1 MSALDLLRLALRALS
16 MHRLRTLLTALGTG
30 IGVAA
35 VILLTS
41 IGEGMYE
48 FMETEATRFGT
59 HFLVI
64 TPGKTVTIGG
74 PPGLN
79 TNTVRPLTL
88 DDALAI
94 GRLSSVKAVAPAV
107 MGFAEAEREGIKRD
121 VTVLGTGPDLPEIFT
136 LEVASGRFL
145 PKEDFEASRPLAVLG
160 SEMKNRLFGPDN
172 ALGAYIRVAGQRFR
186 VVGVLAD
193 AGTMVGFDMNDIIFV
208 PVRHTMEIYNMLGVQ
223 EVDVR
228 YDENRPASEVEG
240 DITRLLIA
248 RHGSED
254 FSITTQDQ
262 MLSTMRVILSTIT
275 SAVAALGGISLVV
288 GGVGI
293 FTIMT
298 ISVQE
303 RIFEIGLFRSLGA
316 RRREVRRLFMAEALA
331 LGAAGGLLG
340 LVLGQ
345 GAAWLLSALFPVIP
359 VSISVAYT
367 IAALMIA
374 VLIGILAGVA
384 PAVRAA
390 RMNPVLALRAE

>member
-1 MSALDLLRLALRALS
+1 MTPVDLLRLALRALS

-41 IGEGMYE
+41 IGEGMYD

-121 VTVLGTGPDLPEIFT
+121 VTVLGTGSDLPEIFT

-254 FSITTQDQ
+254 FTITTQDQ

>member
-1 MSALDLLRLALRALS
+1 MRPFDLLRLALRALS

-30 IGVAA
+30 VGVAA
-35 VILLTS
+35 VVLLTS

-48 FMETEATRFGT
+48 FIEHEATRFGT

-64 TPGKTVTIGG
+64 TPGRTQTMGG
-74 PPGLN
+74 PPGMN

-88 DDALAI
+88 EDALAI
-94 GRLSSVKAVAPAV
+94 GQLDSVSAVAPGV
-107 MGFAEAEREGIKRD
+107 TGFAEVENEGVRRNAM
-121 VTVLGTGPDLPEIFT
+121 VLGTGPELPEIFAF
-136 LEVASGRFL
+136 EIASGRFL
-145 PKEDFEASRPLAVLG
+145 ANEELLSARPLAVLG
-160 SEMKNRLFGPDN
+160 SKLKNELFGPDN
-172 ALGAYIRVAGQRFR
+172 ALGAYIRVSGHRFQ

-193 AGTMVGFDMNDIIFV
+193 AGTTVGFDLNDIVYV
-208 PVRHTMEIYNMLGVQ
+208 PVKYTMEIYNVLGVQ

-228 YDENRPASEVEG
+228 YREDRPVSEVEG
-240 DITRLLIA
+240 DITRLLMA
-248 RHGSED
+248 RHGRED
-254 FSITTQDQ
+254 FTITTQDQ
-262 MLSTMRVILSTIT
+262 MLNTMRVILSAIT

-298 ISVQE
+298 IAVQE
-303 RIFEIGLFRSLGA
+303 RIFEIGLLRSLGA
-316 RRREVRRLFMAEALA
+316 RRREVRRLFLAEALA
-331 LGAAGGLLG
+331 LGVAGGLLG

-345 GAAWLLSALFPVIP
+345 CAAWFLAALFPVIP
-359 VSISVAYT
+359 VSISVMYT
-367 IAALMIA
+367 AAALMIA

>member
-1 MSALDLLRLALRALS
+1 MRPFDLLRLALRALS

-30 IGVAA
+30 VGVAA
-35 VILLTS
+35 VVLLTS

-48 FMETEATRFGT
+48 YIEHEATRFGT

-64 TPGKTVTIGG
+64 TPGRTQTMGG
-74 PPGLN
+74 PPGMN

-88 DDALAI
+88 EDAQAI
-94 GRLSSVKAVAPAV
+94 GQLDAVSAVAPGV
-107 MGFAEAEREGIKRD
+107 TGFAELENEGVRRNAM
-121 VTVLGTGPDLPEIFT
+121 VLGTGPELPDIFAFEI
-136 LEVASGRFL
+136 ASGRFL
-145 PKEDFEASRPLAVLG
+145 ANEELLSARPLAVLG
-160 SEMKNRLFGPDN
+160 SKLKNELFGPDN
-172 ALGAYIRVAGQRFR
+172 ALGAYIRVSGHRFQ

-193 AGTMVGFDMNDIIFV
+193 AGTTVGFDLNDIVYV
-208 PVRHTMEIYNMLGVQ
+208 PVKHAMEIYNVLGVQ

-228 YDENRPASEVEG
+228 YREDRPVSEVEG
-240 DITRLLIA
+240 DITRLLMA
-248 RHGSED
+248 RHGRED
-254 FSITTQDQ
+254 FTITTQDQ
-262 MLSTMRVILSTIT
+262 MLNTMRVILSAIT

-303 RIFEIGLFRSLGA
+303 RIFEIGLLRSLGA
-316 RRREVRRLFMAEALA
+316 RRREVRRLFLAEALA

-345 GAAWLLSALFPVIP
+345 CAAWTLAALFPVIP
-359 VSISVAYT
+359 VSISVMYT
-367 IAALMIA
+367 AAALMIA

>member
-1 MSALDLLRLALRALS
+1 MRPFDLLRLALRALS

-30 IGVAA
+30 VGVAA
-35 VILLTS
+35 VVLLTS

-48 FMETEATRFGT
+48 YIEHEATRFGT

-64 TPGKTVTIGG
+64 TPGRTQTMGG
-74 PPGLN
+74 PPGMN

-88 DDALAI
+88 EDAQAI
-94 GRLSSVKAVAPAV
+94 GQLDAVSAVAPGV
-107 MGFAEAEREGIKRD
+107 TGFAELENEGVRRNAM
-121 VTVLGTGPDLPEIFT
+121 VLGTGPELPEIFAF
-136 LEVASGRFL
+136 EIASGRFL
-145 PKEDFEASRPLAVLG
+145 ANEELLSARPLAVLG
-160 SEMKNRLFGPDN
+160 SKLKNELFGPDN
-172 ALGAYIRVAGQRFR
+172 ALGAYIRVSGHRFQ

-193 AGTMVGFDMNDIIFV
+193 AGTTVGFDLNDIVYV
-208 PVRHTMEIYNMLGVQ
+208 PVKHAMEIYNVLGVQ

-228 YDENRPASEVEG
+228 YREDRPVSEVEG
-240 DITRLLIA
+240 DITRLLMA
-248 RHGSED
+248 RHGRED
-254 FSITTQDQ
+254 FTITTQDQ
-262 MLSTMRVILSTIT
+262 MLNTMRVILSAIT

-303 RIFEIGLFRSLGA
+303 RIFEIGLLRSLGA
-316 RRREVRRLFMAEALA
+316 RRREVRRLFLAEALA

-345 GAAWLLSALFPVIP
+345 CAAWFLAALFPVIP
-359 VSISVAYT
+359 VSISVMYT
-367 IAALMIA
+367 AAALMIA

>member
-1 MSALDLLRLALRALS
+1 MTPVDLLRLALRALS

-41 IGEGMYE
+41 IGEGMYD

-79 TNTVRPLTL
+79 NNTVRPLTL

-107 MGFAEAEREGIKRD
+107 MGFAEAEREGIMRD
-121 VTVLGTGPDLPEIFT
+121 VTVLGTGPDLPEIFS

-145 PKEDFEASRPLAVLG
+145 PQEDFEASRPLAVLG

-345 GAAWLLSALFPVIP
+345 GATWLLSELFPVIP

>member
-1 MSALDLLRLALRALS
+1 MSAVDLLRLALRALS

-94 GRLSSVKAVAPAV
+94 GQLSSVKAVAPAV

-160 SEMKNRLFGPDN
+160 SEMKNELFGADN
-172 ALGAYIRVAGQRFR
+172 ALGAHIRVAGQRFR

-240 DITRLLIA
+240 DISRLLIA

-254 FSITTQDQ
+254 FTITTQDQ

>member
-1 MSALDLLRLALRALS
+1 MKPFDLLRLALRALS

-30 IGVAA
+30 VGVAA
-35 VILLTS
+35 VVLLTS
-41 IGEGMYE
+41 IGEGMYDFIE
-48 FMETEATRFGT
+48 HEATRFGT

-64 TPGKTVTIGG
+64 TPGKDQTFGG
-74 PPGLN
+74 PPGMN
-79 TNTVRPLTL
+79 TNTIRPLTL

-94 GRLSSVKAVAPAV
+94 RQLDSVVAVAPGVTGLAEVENGGLKRNV
-107 MGFAEAEREGIKRD
+107 M
-121 VTVLGTGPDLPEIFT
+121 VLGTGPELPEIFS
-136 LEVASGRFL
+136 LEVGSGRFL
-145 PKEDFEASRPLAVLG
+145 PNEDYLAARPLAVLG
-160 SEMKNRLFGPDN
+160 STLKNELFGADN
-172 ALGAYIRVAGQRFR
+172 ALGAYIRVSGHRFR

-193 AGTMVGFDMNDIIFV
+193 AGTTVGFDLNDIVYV
-208 PVRHTMEIYNMLGVQ
+208 PVKHTMEIYNMLGVQ

-228 YDENRPASEVEG
+228 YREDRPAAEVEG

-262 MLSTMRVILSTIT
+262 MLNTMRVILSTIT
-275 SAVAALGGISLVV
+275 AAVAALGGISLVV

-298 ISVQE
+298 ISIQE
-303 RIFEIGLFRSLGA
+303 RIFEIGLLRSLGA
-316 RRREVRRLFMAEALA
+316 RRREVRRLFLAEALA
-331 LGAAGGLLG
+331 LGVAGGLLG

-345 GAAWLLSALFPVIP
+345 LAAWSLAALFPVIP
-359 VSISVAYT
+359 VSVSIAYT
-367 IAALMIA
+367 VAALMIA
-374 VLIGILAGVA
+374 VLIGILAGVV

>member
-1 MSALDLLRLALRALS
+1 MRLFDLLRLALRALS

-30 IGVAA
+30 VGVAA
-35 VILLTS
+35 VVLLTS

-48 FMETEATRFGT
+48 FIEHEATRFGT

-64 TPGKTVTIGG
+64 TPGRTQTMGG
-74 PPGLN
+74 PPGMN

-88 DDALAI
+88 DDAQAI
-94 GRLSSVKAVAPAV
+94 GRLDSISAVSPAV
-107 MGFAEAEREGIKRD
+107 TGFAEVESEGIKRNNM
-121 VTVLGTGPDLPEIFT
+121 VLGTGPELPKIFS

-145 PKEDFEASRPLAVLG
+145 PNEEFLSARPLAVLG
-160 SEMKNRLFGPDN
+160 STLKQELFGPDN
-172 ALGAYIRVAGQRFR
+172 ALGAFIRVSGYRFQ

-193 AGTMVGFDMNDIIFV
+193 AGTTVGFDLNDIVYV
-208 PVRHTMEIYNMLGVQ
+208 PVKHAMEIYNVLGVH

-228 YDENRPASEVEG
+228 YREDRPVSEVEG
-240 DITRLLIA
+240 DITRLMMA
-248 RHGSED
+248 RHGRED
-254 FSITTQDQ
+254 FTITTQDQ
-262 MLSTMRVILSTIT
+262 MLNTMRVILSAIT

-303 RIFEIGLFRSLGA
+303 RIFEIGLLRSLGA
-316 RRREVRRLFMAEALA
+316 RRREVRRLFLAEALA

-345 GAAWLLSALFPVIP
+345 CAAWTLGALFPVIP
-359 VSISVAYT
+359 VSVSVMYT
-367 IAALMIA
+367 AAALMIA

-384 PAVRAA
+384 PAMRAA

>member
-1 MSALDLLRLALRALS
+1 MNSVDLLRLALRALS

-41 IGEGMYE
+41 IGEGMYD

-74 PPGLN
+74 PPGMN

-94 GRLSSVKAVAPAV
+94 GRLGSVKAVAPAV

-145 PKEDFEASRPLAVLG
+145 PKEDLEASRPLAVLG

-340 LVLGQ
+340 LALGQ
-345 GAAWLLSALFPVIP
+345 GAAWLLAALFPVIP

>member
-1 MSALDLLRLALRALS
+1 MSAVDLLRLALRALS

-94 GRLSSVKAVAPAV
+94 GQLSSVKAVAPAV

-160 SEMKNRLFGPDN
+160 SEMKNELFGADN
-172 ALGAYIRVAGQRFR
+172 ALGAHIRVAGQRFR

-228 YDENRPASEVEG
+228 YDENRSASEVEG
-240 DITRLLIA
+240 DISRLLIA

-254 FSITTQDQ
+254 FTITTQDQ

>member
-1 MSALDLLRLALRALS
+1 MRPFDLLRLALRALS

-30 IGVAA
+30 VGVAA
-35 VILLTS
+35 VVLLTS

-48 FMETEATRFGT
+48 FIEHEATRFGT

-64 TPGKTVTIGG
+64 TPGRTQTMGG
-74 PPGLN
+74 PPGMN

-88 DDALAI
+88 EDAQAI
-94 GRLSSVKAVAPAV
+94 SQLDSVSAVAPGV
-107 MGFAEAEREGIKRD
+107 TGFAELENEGVRRNAM
-121 VTVLGTGPDLPEIFT
+121 VLGTGPELPEIFAF
-136 LEVASGRFL
+136 EIASGRFL
-145 PKEDFEASRPLAVLG
+145 PHEELLSARPLAVLG
-160 SEMKNRLFGPDN
+160 SKLKNELFGPDS
-172 ALGAYIRVAGQRFR
+172 ALGAYIRVSGYRFQ

-193 AGTMVGFDMNDIIFV
+193 AGTTVGFDLNDIVYV
-208 PVRHTMEIYNMLGVQ
+208 PVKHTMEIYNVLGVQ

-228 YDENRPASEVEG
+228 YREDRPVSEVEG
-240 DITRLLIA
+240 DITRLLMA
-248 RHGSED
+248 RHGRED
-254 FSITTQDQ
+254 FTITTQDQ
-262 MLSTMRVILSTIT
+262 MLNTMRVILSAIT
-275 SAVAALGGISLVV
+275 LAVAALGGISLVV

-303 RIFEIGLFRSLGA
+303 RIFEIGLLRSLGA
-316 RRREVRRLFMAEALA
+316 RRREVRRLFLAEALA

-345 GAAWLLSALFPVIP
+345 CAAWFLAALFPAIP
-359 VSISVAYT
+359 VSISVMYT
-367 IAALMIA
+367 AAALMIA

-384 PAVRAA
+384 PAMRAA

>member
-1 MSALDLLRLALRALS
+1 MKTLDLLRLALRALS

-41 IGEGMYE
+41 IGEGMYD

-94 GRLSSVKAVAPAV
+94 GRLNSVKAVAPAV
-107 MGFAEAEREGIKRD
+107 MGFAEAEREGVRRD
-121 VTVLGTGPDLPEIFT
+121 VTVLGTGPGLPEIFS

-145 PKEDFEASRPLAVLG
+145 PKEDLESSRPLAVLG
-160 SEMKNRLFGPDN
+160 SEMKSELFGTDN

-193 AGTMVGFDMNDIIFV
+193 AGTTVGFDMNEIIFV

-316 RRREVRRLFMAEALA
+316 RRREVRRLFLAEALA

-340 LVLGQ
+340 LALGQ
-345 GAAWLLSALFPVIP
+345 GAAWLLGALFPVIP

-367 IAALMIA
+367 IGALMIA

>member
-1 MSALDLLRLALRALS
+1 MTPVDLLRLALRALS

-41 IGEGMYE
+41 IGEGMYD

-94 GRLSSVKAVAPAV
+94 GRLNSVKAVAPAV
-107 MGFAEAEREGIKRD
+107 MGFAEAEREGITRD
-121 VTVLGTGPDLPEIFT
+121 VTVLGTGPSLPEIFS

-160 SEMKNRLFGPDN
+160 SEMKNQLFGADN

-193 AGTMVGFDMNDIIFV
+193 AGTTVGFDMNDIIFV

-316 RRREVRRLFMAEALA
+316 RRREVRRLFMTEALA

-359 VSISVAYT
+359 VSVSVAYT

>member
-1 MSALDLLRLALRALS
+1 MTPVDLLRLALRALS

-41 IGEGMYE
+41 IGEGMYD

-240 DITRLLIA
+240 DISRLLIA

-254 FSITTQDQ
+254 FTITTQDQ

-340 LVLGQ
+340 LALGQ
-345 GAAWLLSALFPVIP
+345 GAAWLLAAIFPVIP

>member
-1 MSALDLLRLALRALS
+1 MRPFDLLRLALRALS

-30 IGVAA
+30 VGVAA
-35 VILLTS
+35 VVLLTS

-48 FMETEATRFGT
+48 FIEHEATRFGT

-64 TPGKTVTIGG
+64 TPGRTQTMGG
-74 PPGLN
+74 PPGMN

-88 DDALAI
+88 EDAQAI
-94 GRLSSVKAVAPAV
+94 GQLDAVSAVAPGV
-107 MGFAEAEREGIKRD
+107 TGFAELENEGVRRNAM
-121 VTVLGTGPDLPEIFT
+121 VLGTGPELPDIFAFEI
-136 LEVASGRFL
+136 ASGRFL
-145 PKEDFEASRPLAVLG
+145 ANEELLSARPLAVLG
-160 SEMKNRLFGPDN
+160 SKLKNELFGPDN
-172 ALGAYIRVAGQRFR
+172 ALGAYIRVSGHRFQ

-193 AGTMVGFDMNDIIFV
+193 AGTTVGFDLNDIVYV
-208 PVRHTMEIYNMLGVQ
+208 PVKHAMEIYNVLGVQ

-228 YDENRPASEVEG
+228 YREDRPVSEVEG
-240 DITRLLIA
+240 DITRLLMA
-248 RHGSED
+248 RHGRED
-254 FSITTQDQ
+254 FTITTQDQ
-262 MLSTMRVILSTIT
+262 MLNTMRVILSAIT

-303 RIFEIGLFRSLGA
+303 RIFEIGLLRSLGA
-316 RRREVRRLFMAEALA
+316 RRREVRRLFLAEALA

-345 GAAWLLSALFPVIP
+345 CAAWFLAALFPVIP
-359 VSISVAYT
+359 VSISVMYT
-367 IAALMIA
+367 AAALMIA

>member
-1 MSALDLLRLALRALS
+1 MRPFDLLRLALRALS

-30 IGVAA
+30 VGVAA
-35 VILLTS
+35 VVLLTS

-48 FMETEATRFGT
+48 FIEHEATRFGT

-64 TPGKTVTIGG
+64 TPGRTQTMGG
-74 PPGLN
+74 PPGMN

-88 DDALAI
+88 EDALAI
-94 GRLSSVKAVAPAV
+94 GQLDSVSVVAPGV
-107 MGFAEAEREGIKRD
+107 TGFAEVENEGVRRNAM
-121 VTVLGTGPDLPEIFT
+121 VLGTGPELPEIFAF
-136 LEVASGRFL
+136 EIASGRFL
-145 PKEDFEASRPLAVLG
+145 ANEELLSARPLAVLG
-160 SEMKNRLFGPDN
+160 SKLKNELFGPDN
-172 ALGAYIRVAGQRFR
+172 ALGAYIRVSGHRFQ

-193 AGTMVGFDMNDIIFV
+193 AGTTVGFDLNDIVYV
-208 PVRHTMEIYNMLGVQ
+208 PVKYTMEIYNVLGVQ

-228 YDENRPASEVEG
+228 YREDRPVSEVEG
-240 DITRLLIA
+240 DITRLLMA
-248 RHGSED
+248 RHGRED
-254 FSITTQDQ
+254 FTITTQDQ
-262 MLSTMRVILSTIT
+262 MLNTMRVILSAIT

-298 ISVQE
+298 IAVQE
-303 RIFEIGLFRSLGA
+303 RIFEIGLLRSLGA
-316 RRREVRRLFMAEALA
+316 RRREVRRLFLAEALA
-331 LGAAGGLLG
+331 LGVAGGLLG

-345 GAAWLLSALFPVIP
+345 CAAWFLAALFPVIP
-359 VSISVAYT
+359 VSISVMYT
-367 IAALMIA
+367 AAALMIA

>member
-1 MSALDLLRLALRALS
+1 MRPFDLLRLALRALS

-30 IGVAA
+30 VGVAA
-35 VILLTS
+35 VVLLTS

-48 FMETEATRFGT
+48 FIEHEATRFGT

-64 TPGKTVTIGG
+64 TPGRTQTMGG
-74 PPGLN
+74 PPGMN

-88 DDALAI
+88 EDAQAI
-94 GRLSSVKAVAPAV
+94 GQLDSVSAVAPGV
-107 MGFAEAEREGIKRD
+107 TGFAEVENEGVRRNAM
-121 VTVLGTGPDLPEIFT
+121 VLGTGPELPEIFSF
-136 LEVASGRFL
+136 EIGSGRFL
-145 PKEDFEASRPLAVLG
+145 PNEELLSARPLAVLG
-160 SEMKNRLFGPDN
+160 SKLKNELFGPDN
-172 ALGAYIRVAGQRFR
+172 ALGAYIRVSGHRFQ

-193 AGTMVGFDMNDIIFV
+193 AGTTLGFDLNDIVYV
-208 PVRHTMEIYNMLGVQ
+208 PVKHTMEIYNVLGVQ

-228 YDENRPASEVEG
+228 YREDRPVSEVEG
-240 DITRLLIA
+240 DITRLLMA
-248 RHGSED
+248 RHGRED
-254 FSITTQDQ
+254 FTLTTQDQ
-262 MLSTMRVILSTIT
+262 MLNTMRVILSAIT
-275 SAVAALGGISLVV
+275 LAVAALGGISLVV

-303 RIFEIGLFRSLGA
+303 RIFEIGLLRSLGA
-316 RRREVRRLFMAEALA
+316 RRREVRRLFLAEALG

-345 GAAWLLSALFPVIP
+345 CAAWFLAALFPAIP
-359 VSISVAYT
+359 VSISVMYT
-367 IAALMIA
+367 AAALMLA

-384 PAVRAA
+384 PAMRAA

>member
-1 MSALDLLRLALRALS
+1 M
-16 MHRLRTLLTALGTG
+16 
-30 IGVAA
+30 AA

-41 IGEGMYE
+41 IGEGMYD

-121 VTVLGTGPDLPEIFT
+121 VTVLGTGPSLPEIFS

-145 PKEDFEASRPLAVLG
+145 PQEDFEASRPLAVLG
-160 SEMKNRLFGPDN
+160 SEMKRRLFGADN
-172 ALGAYIRVAGQRFR
+172 ALGQYIRVAGQRFR

-193 AGTMVGFDMNDIIFV
+193 AGTTVGFDMNDIIFV

-340 LVLGQ
+340 LALGQ
-345 GAAWLLSALFPVIP
+345 GAAWLLSALFPIIP
-359 VSISVAYT
+359 VSVSVAYT
-367 IAALMIA
+367 FAALMIA

>member
-1 MSALDLLRLALRALS
+1 MRPFDLLRLALRALS

-30 IGVAA
+30 VGVAA
-35 VILLTS
+35 VVLLTS

-48 FMETEATRFGT
+48 FIEHEATRFGT

-64 TPGKTVTIGG
+64 TPGRTQTMGG
-74 PPGLN
+74 PPGMN

-88 DDALAI
+88 DDAQAI
-94 GRLSSVKAVAPAV
+94 GQLDSVLAVSPAV
-107 MGFAEAEREGIKRD
+107 TGFAEVESEGIKRNNM
-121 VTVLGTGPDLPEIFT
+121 VLGTGPELPKIFT

-145 PKEDFEASRPLAVLG
+145 PNEEFLSARPLAVLG
-160 SEMKNRLFGPDN
+160 STLKQELFGPDN
-172 ALGAYIRVAGQRFR
+172 ALGAFIRVSGYRFQ

-193 AGTMVGFDMNDIIFV
+193 AGTTVGFDLNDIVYV
-208 PVRHTMEIYNMLGVQ
+208 PVKHAMEIYNVLGVH

-228 YDENRPASEVEG
+228 YREDRPVNEVEG
-240 DITRLLIA
+240 DITRLMMA
-248 RHGSED
+248 RHGRED
-254 FSITTQDQ
+254 FTITTQDQ
-262 MLSTMRVILSTIT
+262 MLNTMRVILSAIT

-303 RIFEIGLFRSLGA
+303 RIFEIGLLRSLGA
-316 RRREVRRLFMAEALA
+316 RRREVRRLFLAEALA

-345 GAAWLLSALFPVIP
+345 CAAWTLGALFPVIP
-359 VSISVAYT
+359 VSVSVMYT
-367 IAALMIA
+367 VAALMIA

>member
-1 MSALDLLRLALRALS
+1 MRPFDLLRLALRALS

-30 IGVAA
+30 VGVAA
-35 VILLTS
+35 VVLLTS

-48 FMETEATRFGT
+48 FIEHEATRFGT

-64 TPGKTVTIGG
+64 TPGRTQTMGG
-74 PPGLN
+74 PPGMN

-88 DDALAI
+88 EDAQAI
-94 GRLSSVKAVAPAV
+94 GQLDAVSAVAPGV
-107 MGFAEAEREGIKRD
+107 TGFAELENEGVRRNAM
-121 VTVLGTGPDLPEIFT
+121 VLGTGPELPDIFAFEI
-136 LEVASGRFL
+136 ASGRFL
-145 PKEDFEASRPLAVLG
+145 ANEELLSARPLAVLG
-160 SEMKNRLFGPDN
+160 SKLKNELFGPDN
-172 ALGAYIRVAGQRFR
+172 ALGAYIRVSGHRFQ

-193 AGTMVGFDMNDIIFV
+193 AGTTVGFDLNDIVYV
-208 PVRHTMEIYNMLGVQ
+208 PVKYTMEIYNVLGVQ

-228 YDENRPASEVEG
+228 YREDRPVSEVEG
-240 DITRLLIA
+240 DITRLLMA
-248 RHGSED
+248 RHGRED
-254 FSITTQDQ
+254 FTITTQDQ
-262 MLSTMRVILSTIT
+262 MLNTMRVILSAIT

-303 RIFEIGLFRSLGA
+303 RIFEIGLLRSLGA
-316 RRREVRRLFMAEALA
+316 RRREVRRLFLAEALA

-345 GAAWLLSALFPVIP
+345 CAAWFLAALFPAIP
-359 VSISVAYT
+359 VSISVMYT
-367 IAALMIA
+367 AAALMIA

-384 PAVRAA
+384 PAMRAA

>member
-1 MSALDLLRLALRALS
+1 MSPVDLLRLALRALS

-340 LVLGQ
+340 LILGQ

-359 VSISVAYT
+359 VSISLAYT